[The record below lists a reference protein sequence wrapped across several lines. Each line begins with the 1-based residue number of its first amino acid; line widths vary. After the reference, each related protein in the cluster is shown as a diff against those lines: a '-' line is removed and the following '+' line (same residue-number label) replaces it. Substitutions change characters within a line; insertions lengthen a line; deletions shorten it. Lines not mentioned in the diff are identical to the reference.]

1 MPSPV
6 LSQDQINSLLDALKK
21 LDDLDAQI
29 AAAEKA
35 GLDVSTRKAQAAAH
49 RDQTM
54 KLLTTYA
61 PQSIPKSKR
70 S

>member
-1 MPSPV
+1 MPAPV
-6 LSQDQINSLLDALKK
+6 LTQEQIAALLGALKS

-35 GLDVSTRKAQAAAH
+35 GLDVATRKAQAAAQ

-54 KLLTTYA
+54 KLLTVYA
-61 PQSIPKSKR
+61 PASIPKSKR
-70 S
+70 G